1 MGVASKAARPVL
13 VATGQSRM
21 TTLAYILAIAA
32 GLVIFAAVIGIAI
45 CSHFDGGYFDG
56 DDEVHP

>member
-1 MGVASKAARPVL
+1 
-13 VATGQSRM
+13 M
-21 TTLAYILAIAA
+21 TTIAYILAIAA

>member
-1 MGVASKAARPVL
+1 MNPLYLLLIPGIPL
-13 VATGQSRM
+13 
-21 TTLAYILAIAA
+21 LLILA
-32 GLVIFAAVIGIAI
+32 GIAI